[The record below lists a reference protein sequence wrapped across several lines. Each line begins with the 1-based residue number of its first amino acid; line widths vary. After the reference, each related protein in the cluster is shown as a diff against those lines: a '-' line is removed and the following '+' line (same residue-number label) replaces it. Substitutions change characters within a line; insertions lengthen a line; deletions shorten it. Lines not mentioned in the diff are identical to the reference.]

1 MPKNSLKQ
9 KYYKNDISF
18 TNVNSSIDANTSK
31 LRGKTNVGEN
41 FIILKPSFPS
51 TLMMDDLI
59 KKNNTNNNPK
69 PPPNAFVAYRMALMK
84 EYRIKNCKLP
94 PMSKVSKIAKNFWN
108 MEPKYVKDF
117 YESLVKDVK
126 SIYKQNNIQIVLD
139 KHMSSMVNNQENYD
153 TVVNENLQTQNYGNA
168 ENSIHDNK
176 FSSPSADS
184 LTTSIND
191 REYIKVLEQ
200 IIDCLLKKQI

>member
-1 MPKNSLKQ
+1 MPKISSNQ
-9 KYYKNDISF
+9 QYYKN
-18 TNVNSSIDANTSK
+18 
-31 LRGKTNVGEN
+31 GEN

-51 TLMMDDLI
+51 TLMIDDLI

-69 PPPNAFVAYRMALMK
+69 PLPNAFIAYRMALMK

-94 PMSKVSKIAKNFWN
+94 PMSKVSKIAKNSWN
-108 MEPKYVKDF
+108 MEPKHVKDF

-139 KHMSSMVNNQENYD
+139 KHMSGMVNNQESYD
-153 TVVNENLQTQNYGNA
+153 TVVNENHQTQNSGNA

-176 FSSPSADS
+176 FSSPSVSSTDS

-200 IIDCLLKKQI
+200 TIDYLLKKSIDREIEK